1 MTLQVHKKRTPHRRL
16 GNKVVAVAVF
26 VTALAALTT
35 FLYAQ
40 NNWLGLTRIT
50 IDSKR
55 IPPAFDGYTIVHLSD
70 LHGKGFGKGQERL
83 LAKVEKEAPDLIAFT
98 GDLINSENEKERI
111 RSLELMKGLVA
122 YAPVYL
128 ITGNH
133 DQTVGGFDSLEQDLT
148 EVGVKV
154 LRNESTVL
162 ARGGNE
168 ILLAG
173 IDDPLFTPYAASAIQ
188 SVQDSMSEAIQGSS
202 PAVFKILLA
211 HRPELVSVY
220 ADAQIDLILSGHAHG
235 GQVRLP
241 FVGGLVAP
249 GQGFFPHYTSGAY
262 REDNSV
268 MVVSRGLGNSIL
280 PQRLF
285 NRPEIIAITLR
296 KS

>member
-1 MTLQVHKKRTPHRRL
+1 MTLLVHKKRTPRRRF
-16 GNKVVAVAVF
+16 GNKVVAAAVF
-26 VTALAALTT
+26 VTALATLTA
-35 FLYAQ
+35 FLYTQ

-50 IDSKR
+50 VDSKR
-55 IPPAFDGYTIVHLSD
+55 IPSAFDGYKIVHLSD
-70 LHGKGFGKGQERL
+70 LHGKGFGKGQKRL

-98 GDLINSENEKERI
+98 GDLVDRGGMSERT
-111 RSLELMKGLVA
+111 RCLELMKGLVA
-122 YAPVYL
+122 FAPVYL

-148 EVGVKV
+148 RLGVKV
-154 LRNESTVL
+154 LRDKSTL
-162 ARGGNE
+162 LERGGSE
-168 ILLAG
+168 VLLAG
-173 IDDPLFTPYAASAIQ
+173 IDDPLFTPYADRSIQ
-188 SVQDSMSEAIQGSS
+188 SVQVSMSEAIEVPSQ
-202 PAVFKILLA
+202 AVFKILLA
-211 HRPELVSVY
+211 HRPELFSTY